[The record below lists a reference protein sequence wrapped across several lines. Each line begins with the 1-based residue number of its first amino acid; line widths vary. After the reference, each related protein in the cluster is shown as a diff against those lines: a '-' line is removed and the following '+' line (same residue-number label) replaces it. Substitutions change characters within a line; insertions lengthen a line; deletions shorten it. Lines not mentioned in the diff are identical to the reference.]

1 MNKVQLRKD
10 LRVFLLF
17 GTVYFMVITII
28 NSLVGELNWTLNI
41 IQAFAVS
48 LIWAV
53 INHSMHNFC
62 EQ

>member
-1 MNKVQLRKD
+1 MNKVQLKKD
-10 LRVFLLF
+10 LRLFLLF

-28 NSLVGELNWTLNI
+28 NSLLGELNLTLNI

-53 INHSMHNFC
+53 INHFTHNFY
-62 EQ
+62 ER

>member
-1 MNKVQLRKD
+1 MNKVQLKKD
-10 LRVFLLF
+10 LRVSLLF

-28 NSLVGELNWTLNI
+28 NSLLGELNWTLNI

-53 INHSMHNFC
+53 FNHFTHNFY

>member
-53 INHSMHNFC
+53 INHSTHNFC

>member
-1 MNKVQLRKD
+1 MNKVQLKKD
-10 LRVFLLF
+10 LRVSLLF

-28 NSLVGELNWTLNI
+28 NSLLGELNWTLNI
-41 IQAFAVS
+41 IQAFAVA

-53 INHSMHNFC
+53 FNHFTHNFY